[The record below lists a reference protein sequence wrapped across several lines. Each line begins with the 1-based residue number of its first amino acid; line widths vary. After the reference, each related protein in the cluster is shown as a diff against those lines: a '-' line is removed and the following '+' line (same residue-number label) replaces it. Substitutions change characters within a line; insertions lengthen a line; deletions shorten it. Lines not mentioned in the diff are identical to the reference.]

1 VHDEVEDCH
10 LERRSQLN
18 GENAMSKIYVTSK
31 KSLIQLRRRVR
42 PITEVGRKDGE
53 VYGDWLRVTSNA
65 PRAFTSRLR
74 AREVTS
80 QRGRRRRRYAIAD
93 DLSWVYVPGR
103 W

>member
-1 VHDEVEDCH
+1 VLDEVETATLSDDH
-10 LERRSQLN
+10 SSTGRT
-18 GENAMSKIYVTSK
+18 AMSKIYVTSK

-42 PITEVGRKDGE
+42 PITEVGRKDGV

-80 QRGRRRRRYAIAD
+80 QRGGGD
-93 DLSWVYVPGR
+93 DAMRSLTT
-103 W
+103 